1 MTSTVGRDRPDR
13 ATGAALS
20 ILPAQAQWLS
30 PDAFGGAV
38 WGGLL
43 GGIIGHNSG
52 RRTGEGIAIGAG
64 AGLVLGA
71 LSGAGRGDSGYYPSY
86 GATPTYGYAPSY
98 GYDNR
103 DYYRPN
109 YAGTGAVL
117 GGIAGAVIGN
127 NSGHR
132 GLEGAAIGAGA
143 GLLLGSIAEQSARR
157 QEISR
162 TYGST
167 PVQATPIYQPP
178 APYYSTI
185 PNAPAVPNAPVVPPA
200 PTHSTVV
207 NPYPA
212 SPMSRANS
220 VFGR

>member
-1 MTSTVGRDRPDR
+1 MRKLILAGL
-13 ATGAALS
+13 AALS

-52 RRTGEGIAIGAG
+52 RHTGEGIAIGAG
-64 AGLVLGA
+64 AGLLLGA
-71 LSGAGRGDSGYYPSY
+71 LSGVGRSEPVYYPSY
-86 GATPTYGYAPSY
+86 GASPSYYGYAPSY
-98 GYDNR
+98 GYESR

-109 YAGTGAVL
+109 YAGTGAVF

-143 GLLLGSIAEQSARR
+143 GLLLGSIAEQQARR
-157 QEISR
+157 QESSR

-167 PVQATPIYQPP
+167 PVQSTPIYQPP

-200 PTHSTVV
+200 PTHSTVA
-207 NPYPA
+207 NPYPT

-220 VFGR
+220 LFGR

>member
-1 MTSTVGRDRPDR
+1 MRKLILAGLV
-13 ATGAALS
+13 ALS

-52 RRTGEGIAIGAG
+52 RHTGEGIAIGAG
-64 AGLVLGA
+64 AGLLLGA
-71 LSGAGRGDSGYYPSY
+71 LSGAGRGESGYYPNY
-86 GATPTYGYAPSY
+86 GAAPSY
-98 GYDNR
+98 GYGPSYGYEYR
-103 DYYRPN
+103 DYSRPN
-109 YAGTGAVL
+109 YAGSGAVL

-132 GLEGAAIGAGA
+132 GLAGAAIGAGA
-143 GLLLGSIAEQSARR
+143 GLVLGSLAEQSARR
-157 QEISR
+157 QEVSR
-162 TYGST
+162 AYGST
-167 PVQATPIYQPP
+167 PVQSTPSYQPP

-200 PTHSTVV
+200 PQHSTIV
-207 NPYPA
+207 NPNPA

-220 VFGR
+220 LFGR